1 MSEFRPAARVLSRGN
16 LIALTG
22 ANAVIVYST
31 YACNNIL
38 GSFSSP
44 RGYRLTHFLES
55 ATDKENLASF
65 LDRLKESNLKL
76 DSNDT
81 CTVRTRCGISV
92 VIQSNNNAMYTGSF
106 ASPPKIISVMPES
119 GRQEGLLTMAY
130 APGTSP
136 DEMSFSDAFEHAA
149 VEW

>member
-1 MSEFRPAARVLSRGN
+1 M
-16 LIALTG
+16 
-22 ANAVIVYST
+22 
-31 YACNNIL
+31 
-38 GSFSSP
+38 
-44 RGYRLTHFLES
+44 
-55 ATDKENLASF
+55 
-65 LDRLKESNLKL
+65 
-76 DSNDT
+76 
-81 CTVRTRCGISV
+81 

-149 VEW
+149 VEWITDQPPLCGNRLTGMRVR